1 MTRNYNRTNFYL
13 FFQLSE
19 MQQTEVLNYLSP
31 EEIENTLY
39 AIDEENDKAIP
50 LSAFVRT
57 DGNFTHGI
65 FSDSYF
71 SGYFLTFSKCG
82 TSGVL
87 AYKYF

>member
-19 MQQTEVLNYLSP
+19 TQQAEVLNIFSP
-31 EEIENTLY
+31 DDAENTLY

-50 LSAFVRT
+50 LSAFIRT

-65 FSDSYF
+65 FLDSYF

-82 TSGVL
+82 MNGVL

>member
-1 MTRNYNRTNFYL
+1 MTKNYNRTNFYL

-19 MQQTEVLNYLSP
+19 MQQAEVLNNFSP
-31 EEIENTLY
+31 DDAEDTLY
-39 AIDEENDKAIP
+39 AIDEEKDKAIP

-82 TSGVL
+82 TNGVL